1 MKTIFLIAKR
11 FLMPRNVIEGG
22 IINLIS
28 FLGLFI
34 GAASIILS
42 IAVLNGFQS
51 ILQDETRKIYGD
63 YALVEFDSIK
73 DRELIISFE
82 NNNIKYAPFYDEEF
96 FVSKNNKQS
105 LVRLKTIAST
115 KFENFYDLKL
125 VDELSFIGISEFP
138 FIKISYIENNKELN
152 DGEII
157 IGQSLA
163 DRMDFSIG
171 DSISMYSTKLNMS
184 YLAMPLRKEFIIKD
198 IFSNRILRSDEF
210 LMFTVS
216 ENHSPI
222 DQIFTDVEILGE
234 INNIM
239 SIKEANIV
247 SWKERNKQL
256 FDATEI
262 EKKITFF
269 TLFLIIVVASFN
281 LSSSIMQIATK
292 KTREMAILST
302 LGMKKGNISSIFLVY
317 GYLLALS
324 AIISGILFALL
335 IIYIQ
340 NTFGVFMLNPEFYLV
355 SILPM
360 EISFKDIAL
369 LLFYSIIII
378 GLFATLP
385 LMLIKKIRPVELIN
399 KNI

>member
-34 GAASIILS
+34 GATSIILS

-51 ILQDETRKIYGD
+51 ILEDETRKIYGD

-82 NNNIKYAPFYDEEF
+82 NNNIKYAPFYEEEF

-105 LVRLKTIAST
+105 LVSLKTIAST
-115 KFENFYDLKL
+115 KFENFYDL
-125 VDELSFIGISEFP
+125 EL
-138 FIKISYIENNKELN
+138 IENNKELN

-216 ENHSPI
+216 ENDSPI
-222 DQIFTDVEILGE
+222 YQIFTDVEILGE
-234 INNIM
+234 IDSIT

-302 LGMKKGNISSIFLVY
+302 LGMKKRNISSIFLVY

-324 AIISGILFALL
+324 AIISGILFALF

>member
-11 FLMPRNVIEGG
+11 FLIPRNVVEGG

-63 YALVEFDSIK
+63 YALVEFDYIK
-73 DRELIISFE
+73 DKELISSFE
-82 NNNIKYAPFYDEEF
+82 NNNIKYAPFYEEEF

-105 LVRLKTIAST
+105 LVSLKTIAST
-115 KFENFYDLKL
+115 KFENFYNLKL
-125 VDELSFIGISEFP
+125 
-138 FIKISYIENNKELN
+138 IENNKELN

-184 YLAMPLRKEFIIKD
+184 YLAMPLMKEFIIKD

-216 ENHSPI
+216 ENDSPI

-234 INNIM
+234 IDNIT

-324 AIISGILFALL
+324 AVISGILFALL

-360 EISFKDIAL
+360 EISFKDISL

>member
-51 ILQDETRKIYGD
+51 ILEDETRKIYGD
-63 YALVEFDSIK
+63 YALVEFDYDK
-73 DRELIISFE
+73 DRELISSFE
-82 NNNIKYAPFYDEEF
+82 KNNIKYAPFYEEEF

-105 LVRLKTIAST
+105 LVILKTIAST
-115 KFENFYDLKL
+115 KFESFYDLKL
-125 VDELSFIGISEFP
+125 
-138 FIKISYIENNKELN
+138 IENNNKLN

-163 DRMDFSIG
+163 DRMDFTIG

-184 YLAMPLRKEFIIKD
+184 YLAMPLTKEFIIKN

-216 ENHSPI
+216 ENDGPI

-234 INNIM
+234 IDNIT
-239 SIKEANIV
+239 SVKEANIV

-302 LGMKKGNISSIFLVY
+302 LGMKRGNISSIFLVY

>member
-105 LVRLKTIAST
+105 LVSLKTIAST
-115 KFENFYDLKL
+115 KFENFYDL
-125 VDELSFIGISEFP
+125 EL
-138 FIKISYIENNKELN
+138 IENNKELN

-210 LMFTVS
+210 LVFTVS

-324 AIISGILFALL
+324 AIISGILFALF

>member
-11 FLMPRNVIEGG
+11 FLIPRNVVEGG

-63 YALVEFDSIK
+63 YALVEFDYIK
-73 DRELIISFE
+73 DRELISSFE
-82 NNNIKYAPFYDEEF
+82 NNNIKYAPFYEEEF

-105 LVRLKTIAST
+105 LVSLKTIAST

-125 VDELSFIGISEFP
+125 
-138 FIKISYIENNKELN
+138 IENNKELN

-184 YLAMPLRKEFIIKD
+184 YLAMPLTKEFIIKD

-216 ENHSPI
+216 ENDSPI

-234 INNIM
+234 IDNIT
-239 SIKEANIV
+239 SVKEANIV